1 MNVLPA
7 FLILALAAEPSEEEK
22 KKYEEVAR
30 TAINATAAAIDGCTE
45 RYLEENPGTQGEA
58 KISVTIVKGGVVSNA
73 KVDTGLPQARSIREC
88 LERIAKGW
96 RLPEPQTDKPDDLS
110 LKIPVRKGLK
120 FKLYAPGEQRP
131 PEAAAQPEGFLQF
144 TPTFLPTYGDEGQ
157 K

>member
-1 MNVLPA
+1 MNLLAA
-7 FLILALAAEPSEEEK
+7 FLVLSIAADLAEEAK

-30 TAINATAAAIDGCTE
+30 TSINATASAIDGCTD

-58 KISVTIVKGGVVSNA
+58 KIQVTIVKGGVVSSA
-73 KVDTGLPQARSIREC
+73 KVDTALPQARSIREC
-88 LERIAKGW
+88 LERIARGW

-110 LKIPVRKGLK
+110 LKIPVKKGLK

-144 TPTFLPTYGDEGQ
+144 TPSFLPGYGDEG
-157 K
+157 